1 MAVIATFSKYKKT
14 NYKIAIAILVA
25 AAIYFAYDGYF
36 NQKFI
41 DKHSLTGE
49 PDGTL
54 VFNRKS
60 PPFLLA
66 GGVAMAVCLF
76 VVGGRKVVAD
86 ENELIISE
94 KEKIAYDSIEA
105 IDKSNYESK
114 GVFVITYKDS
124 AGSEVQRKLSDKT
137 YDNLNAVLDVLVAKI
152 TA

>member
-1 MAVIATFSKYKKT
+1 MAVIAPFSKYRKT
-14 NYKIAIAILVA
+14 NYKICIAILVA
-25 AAIYFAYDGYF
+25 AAIYFAYDGYY

-66 GGVAMAVCLF
+66 GGIALTVYLF
-76 VVGGRKVVAD
+76 MIKGRKIVAA
-86 ENELIISE
+86 ENELVISE
-94 KEKIAYDSIEA
+94 KEKIAYDSIQA

-114 GVFVITYKDS
+114 GVFIITYKDS
-124 AGSEVQRKLSDKT
+124 AGSEFQRKISDKI
-137 YDNLNAVLDVLVAKI
+137 YDNLDSILDVLVAKI